1 MALEMAGT
9 QPTIGMG
16 LYSVYSV
23 MRGNQSSEER
33 ACERVVGLLAL
44 SAVSRAGA
52 RHDACVRAV
61 ATPREPRALALMA
74 AAPTEDSL
82 SALAVVL
89 DCGAHWCRRKH
100 EDRAQILE
108 QLLLFLNAYHLHS
121 ASSLLTVFATHEAT
135 VRRLWPPGDGED
147 AAPGTPQQLRA
158 AVAAGV
164 ESLAAEAPPDG
175 SSGDV
180 APLLSAALSAAL
192 CRLQRAKRLRA
203 QVEPRVLLV
212 SAAADS
218 PAQYLPTM
226 NCIFG
231 AQKLGVLI
239 DAVNLDKSDSMLLQ
253 QAAHLTGG
261 LYLRPDE
268 PTQRALA
275 QYLISCCLPD
285 RFERQFVRAPPQKH
299 PETRALCYLS
309 KQPVEMGWACSICL
323 TVFEDDVA
331 VRKSG
336 CPVCGSRF
344 ISLQPGGPAKKKRK
358 TAPAA
363 AAAPTAAAEPG

>member
-1 MALEMAGT
+1 
-9 QPTIGMG
+9 
-16 LYSVYSV
+16 
-23 MRGNQSSEER
+23 
-33 ACERVVGLLAL
+33 
-44 SAVSRAGA
+44 
-52 RHDACVRAV
+52 
-61 ATPREPRALALMA
+61 MA

-344 ISLQPGGPAKKKRK
+344 ISSLQPGGPAKKKRK